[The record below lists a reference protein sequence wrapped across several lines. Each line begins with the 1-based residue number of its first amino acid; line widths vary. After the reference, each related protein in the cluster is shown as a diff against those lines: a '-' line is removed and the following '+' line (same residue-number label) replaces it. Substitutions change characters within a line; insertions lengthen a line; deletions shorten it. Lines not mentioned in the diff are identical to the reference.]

1 MNRIDPVPRARCWNY
16 REFSR
21 LGKRVQPL
29 INLAHVLL
37 CFCQRES
44 ASRKKHGAKERK
56 SSLAESLDALRWQL
70 RDDGRRADI
79 RESINTL
86 FNPIHESIRLH
97 AVQQIVPNIG
107 YERGCRELNTL
118 M

>member
-1 MNRIDPVPRARCWNY
+1 MDGIDPVPRAGCWNY
-16 REFSR
+16 RDFLR
-21 LGKRVQPL
+21 FGKRVQPP

-37 CFCQRES
+37 CFRQREG

-79 RESINTL
+79 GESINTL
-86 FNPIHESIRLH
+86 FNPIHESIWLH

-107 YERGCRELNTL
+107 YERGCRELHTL